1 MARIKVAILYGGRSV
16 EHGVSINSARNI
28 AANIDKEKFESL
40 LIGISK
46 QGVWYL
52 NNSVTKDIEQG
63 KKLSLQ
69 LNPSAPAF
77 LDESGHS
84 YKVDMIFPVLH
95 GTDGEDGSIQG
106 LLKAME
112 LPMAGTGVLGS
123 SISIN
128 KLMAKQVLQQA
139 GLPVGKFLHFYYSE
153 KEKINFK
160 EITIALGLPLMV
172 KSANLG
178 SSVGVSKVKTEADF
192 MMAVEDSFRYDDCVL
207 FEEYIQGREIECSIL
222 GNNPPQASLPAE
234 IILDSKYEFYSFDA
248 KYVDGDAVKI
258 DVPAKLDTTT
268 TETIRDVSVKAF
280 QALHGE
286 DFARVD
292 LFLRNDGKIFVN
304 EINTIPGFTDSSMF
318 PVMWKERG
326 LSFTVLITTIIELAA
341 ERFEKSKRIERD
353 FQSALKF

>member
-1 MARIKVAILYGGRSV
+1 MAKKKVAILYGGRSV

-28 AANIDKEKFESL
+28 AANIDKEKFDSL
-40 LIGISK
+40 LIGIST
-46 QGVWYL
+46 QGIWYL
-52 NNSVTKDIEQG
+52 NQSVTKDIEHG

-69 LNPSAPAF
+69 LNPSTPAF
-77 LDESGHS
+77 VDEDGTIHH
-84 YKVDMIFPVLH
+84 VDIVFPVLH

-139 GLPVGKFLHFYYSE
+139 GLPVGKFLHFYYAE
-153 KEKINFK
+153 KSKISFN
-160 EITIALGLPLMV
+160 EITATLGLPLMV

-178 SSVGVSKVKTEADF
+178 SSVGVSKVKNEKEF
-192 MMAVEDSFRYDDCVL
+192 MIAVEDSFRYDDCIL

-222 GNNPPQASLPAE
+222 GNHPPKASLPAE
-234 IILDSKYEFYSFDA
+234 IILSSKYEFYSFDA

-258 DVPAKLDTTT
+258 DVPAKLDQ
-268 TETIRDVSVKAF
+268 ESIEKIREVSVKAF

-292 LFLRNDGKIFVN
+292 LFLRNDGKVFVN

-326 LSFTVLITTIIELAA
+326 ISFSDLITTIIGFALD
-341 ERFEKSKRIERD
+341 RFEKTKRIERD
-353 FQSALKF
+353 FQSGLKF